1 MCLEIKGLW
10 NAHLCCMTRSM
21 LDIHLIRH
29 LFPTRWLKI
38 ICSPTICFDPH
49 IDQIGETPT
58 LTQMIHGASFGNGA
72 ITPLTMATALVDRLK
87 AEQDY
92 PTLRWLNQALGVL
105 SAKLEPKDVTL
116 LTAV

>member
-1 MCLEIKGLW
+1 
-10 NAHLCCMTRSM
+10 SM

-72 ITPLTMATALVDRLK
+72 ITPLSHDRCCPIARYL
-87 AEQDY
+87 
-92 PTLRWLNQALGVL
+92 PTI
-105 SAKLEPKDVTL
+105 VTSTYSL
-116 LTAV
+116 WCIVFPPRYCSYLFGISYSFNA